1 MLKMKEKL
9 VKNHY
14 KGHDK
19 KIRIICLA
27 SLSMMF
33 VAACTFVPLTMTL
46 QSKINEA
53 KVREVKE
60 DLNAKKAII
69 LDYRE
74 QYLDTPI
81 QKKAGLF
88 SWLFSYMKKPHF
100 LGEAN
105 DLDSISFSCVD
116 IFFDQLDEVI
126 QRNCDLFFCS

>member
-60 DLNAKKAII
+60 DLKNNCRVIYVHAN
-69 LDYRE
+69 
-74 QYLDTPI
+74 
-81 QKKAGLF
+81 
-88 SWLFSYMKKPHF
+88 
-100 LGEAN
+100 LGN
-105 DLDSISFSCVD
+105 GKT
-116 IFFDQLDEVI
+116 IFG
-126 QRNCDLFFCS
+126 